1 MQSKV
6 HHHVVQYAVEQVI
19 VHQLLLHHA
28 AVVVCTGIL
37 VLAIVAFQP
46 EILIGEEP
54 LHTVALN
61 HQLVQTAV
69 GILVHLVHHCGKSI
83 AVMATHQE
91 GFHIVG
97 HEVMQQAGILADIHL
112 LELQQRIVVREL
124 VAI

>member
-1 MQSKV
+1 M
-6 HHHVVQYAVEQVI
+6 
-19 VHQLLLHHA
+19 
-28 AVVVCTGIL
+28 CTSIL
-37 VLAIVAFQP
+37 VRAIVALQP
-46 EILIGEEP
+46 EVLIGEEP
-54 LHTVALN
+54 FHTIALN

-91 GFHIVG
+91 GFHIIG

-112 LELQQRIVVREL
+112 FEFQQRVVVREL